1 MYLQGCLARRPCGKR
16 KQWISF
22 PVWRLRDFV
31 REEKLSRE
39 VKGGVHERKSMDG
52 SFSGIA
58 VSLRVRVLPGR
69 RAKTPRKTGS
79 CETGASAASQ
89 AATSAPTKAA
99 TSAGKAG
106 HSAAAT
112 KAATSAGKAS
122 HSPAA
127 AKAGWPAS
135 ETGCADP
142 AGYPRPTGPAGKTK
156 YPRPTRPAGKT
167 GCADTTGYA
176 WSAGKTEWPRS
187 ARSARSAGK
196 AEWPRSSQG
205 PTGSAGKAEWPRS
218 ARHAAGKTGYADASW
233 YARPTGEAGYGF
245 RWTHRSSGSS
255 RNCSSARADP
265 PREQGG
271 PGSEVEGPGHKRD
284 APEGGYP

>member
-1 MYLQGCLARRPCGKR
+1 MYLQGWLARRLCGKR

-31 REEKLSRE
+31 REEKLSQE

-52 SFSGIA
+52 GFSGIA

-79 CETGASAASQ
+79 GEAGASAASE
-89 AATSAPTKAA
+89 AA
-99 TSAGKAG
+99 TSAGKTSR
-106 HSAAAT
+106 SAAAA
-112 KAATSAGKAS
+112 KAAASGDAATSAGKTS
-122 HSPAA
+122 YSPAA
-127 AKAGWPAS
+127 AKAGWPTG
-135 ETGCADP
+135 ETGCADA
-142 AGYPRPTGPAGKTK
+142 AGYPWSAKPAGETKYPRPAGPAGKTK
-156 YPRPTRPAGKT
+156 YAWSAGPAKPAGEAERPRPARHAAGKT
-167 GCADTTGYA
+167 GCADT
-176 WSAGKTEWPRS
+176 
-187 ARSARSAGK
+187 
-196 AEWPRSSQG
+196 
-205 PTGSAGKAEWPRS
+205 
-218 ARHAAGKTGYADASW
+218 SW